1 MLELLALN
9 KFVLCECTLV
19 ECQVHKKTT
28 PSKTVK
34 SKVLEIFSDLG
45 YYTNNH
51 TLIQLA
57 VSSVVTTLTHTMF
70 TAFIHR
76 FISCGTIEE
85 KIYRRQVFKHSVNL
99 QTMQKDDKNLFRLVL
114 TYYYA

>member
-1 MLELLALN
+1 MYT
-9 KFVLCECTLV
+9 KFVWCESNV
-19 ECQVHKKTT
+19 KTT
-28 PSKTVK
+28 SQATVK
-34 SKVLEIFSDLG
+34 SKVLEIFCDLG
-45 YYTNNH
+45 YYTNNR

-99 QTMQKDDKNLFRLVL
+99 QTMQKDDKNLFR
-114 TYYYA
+114 